1 MKGCVIMA
9 KFKDNYKDEIPVG
22 EVRLY
27 DMIDE
32 NNAYVGKGVKLV
44 RSNGNVQD
52 GDQFGS
58 LQANQIFSFL
68 NGLVSG
74 SEK

>member
-1 MKGCVIMA
+1 MA

-32 NNAYVGKGVKLV
+32 NNAYVGKGV
-44 RSNGNVQD
+44 
-52 GDQFGS
+52 
-58 LQANQIFSFL
+58 
-68 NGLVSG
+68 
-74 SEK
+74 